1 MRLGIA
7 ITRASS
13 VDTTWTTACLAE
25 AALSRGHALR
35 LVEPWDFEIDGTGR
49 LVARAHAFDE
59 PLSREAICEQ
69 LQQRTARRRYLEVAG
84 LDVLLLR
91 INPIDLAVLGY
102 ASLAARQGVLVLNTP
117 ETLIKTSHKSYL
129 AQLDGVPRPKTLVTR
144 SLATTMAFSQDLATG
159 CILKPARASGGRAVS
174 RVQRTDERRLERAF
188 YEASRAGDGYV
199 VVQEYL
205 PAAEQG
211 EKRLLWLDGDL
222 LGGYLRRR
230 APGELA
236 HNLKRG
242 GQPEP
247 CQLTE
252 SEHALIRTITPHLK
266 ADGVWFAGIDVIGGH
281 VVEINTLNPGGVHLV
296 QAFTGSDLAAPM
308 VAWLEAAAV
317 QR

>member
-13 VDTTWTTACLAE
+13 LDATWTTACLAE
-25 AALSRGHALR
+25 AALARGHALR
-35 LVEPWDFEIDGTGR
+35 LVEPWDFEVDGTGR

-59 PLSREAICEQ
+59 PMSRELLCEH
-69 LQQRTARRRYLEVAG
+69 LRNRTARRRYLEVAT

-102 ASLAARQGVLVLNTP
+102 ASLAAREGVLVLNTP

-129 AQLDGVPRPKTLVTR
+129 AHLDGVPRPKTLVTR
-144 SLATTMAFSQDLATG
+144 SLATTLAFCVELESG
-159 CILKPARASGGRAVS
+159 IILKPARASGGRAVS
-174 RVQRTDERRLERAF
+174 RVGRRDERALERAF

-205 PAAEQG
+205 AEAAEG

-230 APGELA
+230 APGQLA

-247 CQLTE
+247 CQLLE
-252 SEHALIRTITPHLK
+252 SEHDLIRSVTPHLK
-266 ADGVWFAGIDVIGGH
+266 SDGVWFAGIDVIGGR
-281 VVEINTLNPGGVHLV
+281 VIEINTLNPGGVHMV
-296 QAFTGSDLAAPM
+296 QAFTGSKLAASM
-308 VAWLEAAAV
+308 VAWLEAAAE